1 MESYDGGCLCGRVR
15 FALAGPPMMAACCHC
30 SICRRWTG
38 AAFSMVGF
46 WQPDRTEITAGA
58 PLLERATSSHLTRY
72 RCPDCGTPIYN
83 AVRTERLVSN
93 NFMLALLGR
102 LDDGTRPSC
111 HIYYADRI
119 ADVADELAKH
129 DRFKWSPRPGDG

>member
-1 MESYDGGCLCGRVR
+1 MEAMDSYQGACHCGRVR

-46 WQPDRTEITAGA
+46 ML
-58 PLLERATSSHLTRY
+58 PLL
-72 RCPDCGTPIYN
+72 G
-83 AVRTERLVSN
+83 
-93 NFMLALLGR
+93 AL
-102 LDDGTRPSC
+102 DEWTRPTC

-119 ADVADELAKH
+119 LDVEDGLPKH
-129 DRFKWSPRPGDG
+129 DRFKWSPREAAPR